1 MCRDV
6 VSRRAASFPLS
17 PGIPLVKPNYSYEKR
32 QKELAKERKKQ
43 EKLQRKANKSESGA
57 PDASP
62 QPDQPSGDERGEGA
76 ADQHTTP

>member
-1 MCRDV
+1 M
-6 VSRRAASFPLS
+6 A
-17 PGIPLVKPNYSYEKR
+17 KPNYSYEKR

-57 PDASP
+57 SDVSP